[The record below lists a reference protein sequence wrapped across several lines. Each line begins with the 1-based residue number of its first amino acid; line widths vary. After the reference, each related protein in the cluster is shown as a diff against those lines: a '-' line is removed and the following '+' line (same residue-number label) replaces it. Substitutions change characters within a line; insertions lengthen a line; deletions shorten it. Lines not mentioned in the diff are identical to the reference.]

1 MGYSKTHMATV
12 FSVFLERSI
21 LDTLE
26 MDWDAL
32 ETYLGLF
39 VIRYLF
45 IKNFGGVFKLKDF
58 SVLFSAVNDHF
69 LQFLTNFEPSTLL
82 MF

>member
-1 MGYSKTHMATV
+1 MATV

-26 MDWDAL
+26 MHWDAL
-32 ETYLGLF
+32 ETYLGL
-39 VIRYLF
+39 RYLF
-45 IKNFGGVFKLKDF
+45 IKNFGGVFKLKNF
-58 SVLFSAVNDHF
+58 SVLISAVNDHF